1 VKLVK
6 IELDFCS
13 DILMIFLIKMGEICA
28 SFLQRYF
35 AGFIDKNGLKSGLIF
50 VALFCWFY

>member
-50 VALFCWFY
+50 VALFC